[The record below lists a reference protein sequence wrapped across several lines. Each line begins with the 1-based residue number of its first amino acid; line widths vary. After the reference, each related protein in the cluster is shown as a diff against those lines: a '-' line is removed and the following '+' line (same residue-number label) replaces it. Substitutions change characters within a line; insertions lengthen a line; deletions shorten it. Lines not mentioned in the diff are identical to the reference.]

1 MNRRKLKILWVCNVI
16 PSYVSKC
23 IGLERTEGGGWI
35 ECLGEAMDDNPDIE
49 FALCA
54 NYQQST
60 TSIFKA
66 FWGSGSIFYGFRKAK
81 VQNHEYDDTLEG
93 LFKQIIQEFSPDILH
108 VFGTEY
114 AHALAAVKAFDNPKR
129 TVLHIQ
135 GIISVIARHYTGML
149 PPRVVNSWTFR
160 DFVRHDNILNQQK
173 KFYAR
178 GEFEKE
184 TFQRVG
190 FVTGRTEWDR
200 ACSEEL
206 NPDAGYTHIQ
216 EMMRTSFYEG
226 KWSHAGCQK
235 YRIFMSQGG
244 YPVKGLHV
252 MLEALA
258 ALKKKFPA
266 VRLYVAGSD
275 MKAAVNLAGKIRRS
289 SYTKY
294 ILQLIKRWELDEYV
308 HFTGTLNTDEMKEQY
323 LSANVFVSASLIENS
338 SNSIGEAMLLGT
350 PVVASD
356 VGGVSSILTHQQEG
370 YLYPADEPYM
380 LQHYISKIFEAGNAA
395 EEMSERARLR
405 AKKQYDGEAIVQQTI
420 KVYHKIVYEV

>member
-1 MNRRKLKILWVCNVI
+1 MKILWVCNVI

-23 IGLERTEGGGWI
+23 IGLEGNSGGGWI
-35 ECLGEAMDDNPDIE
+35 ECLGEAMDGNPEIE

-54 NYQQST
+54 NYQQSAAD
-60 TSIFKA
+60 IYKA
-66 FWGSGSIFYGFRKAK
+66 FWGNGSIFYGFRKARI
-81 VQNHEYDDTLEG
+81 QNHEYDDTLEG
-93 LFKQIIQEFSPDILH
+93 LFRQIIQEFSPDILH
-108 VFGTEY
+108 IFGTEY
-114 AHALAAVKAFDNPKR
+114 AHALAAVKAFGNPQR
-129 TVLHIQ
+129 TVLHVQ
-135 GIISVIARHYTGML
+135 GIISIIARHYTGML
-149 PPRVVNSWTFR
+149 PPGVVNGWTFR
-160 DFVRHDNILNQQK
+160 DLIRHDNIRNQQK

-184 TFQRVG
+184 TFKRAG
-190 FVTGRTEWDR
+190 FITGRTEWDR
-200 ACSEEL
+200 ACSGEL
-206 NPDAGYTHIQ
+206 NPDAVYTHIQ
-216 EMMRTSFYEG
+216 EMLRPSFYEG
-226 KWSHAGCQK
+226 KWRYANCKK

-258 ALKKKFPA
+258 ALKKRFPA

-275 MKAAVNLAGKIRRS
+275 MKAAANLAGKIRRS

-294 ILQLIKRWELDEYV
+294 ILQLIRRWELDEYV
-308 HFTGTLNTDEMKEQY
+308 QFTGTLSTEAMKEQY

-356 VGGVSSILTHQQEG
+356 VGGVPSLLTHQQEG

-380 LQHYISKIFEAGNAA
+380 LQHYISKIFEAGNGA

-405 AKKQYDGEAIVQQTI
+405 AGRQYDREIITDATVSIYKSI
-420 KVYHKIVYEV
+420 MS